1 LFSRE
6 GSPGFADW
14 EGRNAGVIGIGPV
27 HLEWTVVDG
36 AAVIAPSKDS
46 LMTRIGDGRWSGI

>member
-6 GSPGFADW
+6 GSPGFANW

-36 AAVIAPSKDS
+36 GGGIAPSKDG
-46 LMTRIGDGRWSGI
+46 LMTRIGDGRPSGI